1 MESTSRVDRDD
12 HTDVA
17 VSLKRSSLGSL
28 SDRALAELAAT
39 FRSVVFSAGEVVV
52 REGEPG
58 QSLFLVL
65 AGRAEISTVSGRSVV
80 PLAAIGPDGLVGEL
94 ALLTDDPIRR
104 ATVTALEPLHCLE
117 IDQRD
122 LQRALATDPDSAD
135 RLRRAADELVLA
147 RLLRAVAPLAGLDD
161 LRARELAARVKEFTV
176 MAGETIVETGQPSES
191 CFVLR
196 SGRAE
201 VLVPDAESV
210 APAELRPGSL
220 FGEVGLLA
228 EEPRTATV
236 RALDDCRVLVLDRDA
251 VLEVARADPRFAH
264 EATQLLRLRERPRQT
279 EGIEIHERIDG
290 GDTVT
295 TLKDP
300 VRGRYFRLSPL
311 GRFVWDRLDGSRNVR
326 DLATAYHGEQGR
338 FAPEQ
343 IATVVAALGASG
355 FVTNLQVSG
364 WILPGAEETSSG
376 TWARST
382 ARARGLLTWHADVGG
397 VDRAVGRLY
406 RGGGRAFY
414 TAVGKTVLVLVALGG
429 FVAFL
434 WPLAT
439 GTERPGS
446 GRPGLLWLL
455 IPAFFLSILIHEL
468 GHALTTKAV
477 GREVR
482 RAGVGWF
489 WIGPMAY
496 VDVSDTWLAS
506 RRERLAVAAAGP
518 VATMALAGLAALGTL
533 VAGPVLGGAL
543 WLFALSSYV
552 SVLQNLNP
560 LIELDGYYILVHW
573 LDRPNLR
580 SLSLAWLRDEGPRSI
595 MHPSRLSGH
604 GFEAAYA
611 VASIL
616 YLIGSAALVVVLYRA
631 VLEGWVARW
640 LPTAVAAALG
650 WLVAGTFVLFM
661 LAGIIGDL
669 RAAGR
674 QQKV

>member
-1 MESTSRVDRDD
+1 M
-12 HTDVA
+12 
-17 VSLKRSSLGSL
+17 
-28 SDRALAELAAT
+28 
-39 FRSVVFSAGEVVV
+39 
-52 REGEPG
+52 REGERG
-58 QSLFLVL
+58 RSLFLVL
-65 AGRAEISTVSGRSVV
+65 AGRAEVSTVSGGSIL
-80 PLAAIGPDGLVGEL
+80 PLAVIGPNDLVGEL
-94 ALLTDDPIRR
+94 ALLTDEPIRR

-117 IDQRD
+117 IDDRD
-122 LQRALATDPDSAD
+122 LQRSLATDPDSAE

-161 LRARELAARVKEFTV
+161 LRARELAARVEELTV
-176 MAGETIVETGQPSES
+176 MAGETIVETGEPSES

-201 VLVPDAESV
+201 VLVPDAQGV
-210 APAELRPGSL
+210 PPAELRPGSL

-236 RALDDCRVLVLDRDA
+236 RALEDCRVLVLERHA
-251 VLEVARADPRFAH
+251 VLEIARTDARFAH
-264 EATQLLRLRERPRQT
+264 EATQLLRLRERPRRSG
-279 EGIEIHERIDG
+279 GIEIHERIDG
-290 GDTVT
+290 GETVT

-300 VRGRYFRLSPL
+300 LRGRYFRLSGL

-364 WILPGAEETSSG
+364 WLLPVTAETSDG
-376 TWARST
+376 PWARST
-382 ARARGLLTWHADVGG
+382 ARARGLLTWHADIGG
-397 VDRAVGRLY
+397 VDDAVGRLY
-406 RGGGRAFY
+406 RGGGRLFY
-414 TAVGKTVLVLVALGG
+414 TPAGKVVLALVALGG
-429 FVAFL
+429 LIAFW

-439 GTERPGS
+439 GAERPGS

-455 IPAFFLSILIHEL
+455 IPAFFLSVLVHEL

-518 VATMALAGLAALGTL
+518 LATVALAGLAALGTL

-595 MHPSRLSGH
+595 VHPGRLSGH
-604 GFEAAYA
+604 GFEAGYA

-631 VLEGWVARW
+631 VLEGLVARW

-650 WLVAGTFVLFM
+650 WLVAGAFVLFM
-661 LAGIIGDL
+661 LAGIIGDV

-674 QQKV
+674 SRTI